1 MVRCNMIGDKKCPE
15 CGRPA
20 SWDYATGCYHCE
32 QCGIDFDENQVFA
45 PRRSW
50 GEETGEV
57 F

>member
-1 MVRCNMIGDKKCPE
+1 MIEDKKCPE

-20 SWDYATGCYHCE
+20 SWDYASGCYHCE
-32 QCGIDFDENQVFA
+32 HCNIDFDENQIFA
-45 PRRSW
+45 SRRSW

>member
-1 MVRCNMIGDKKCPE
+1 MIEDKKCPK

-20 SWDYATGCYHCE
+20 SWDYSGGCYHCE
-32 QCGIDFDENQVFA
+32 HCDIDFDANQIFA